1 MQMSSGGR
9 RWRASIGLVLGVVV
23 PVLIV
28 TACSVDQ
35 QNSDP
40 TRSATATATAT
51 SSNVSKTPSPTG
63 TASSNNPGETQG
75 NPGGEGGEDTGQTGE
90 EQPGNPAGTDTC
102 GATSCGTTGNPA
114 PAPGG
119 TDNCGGATVC
129 GVAVWNPCQIS
140 DADITELGFRPDSR
154 QVLSNSGGVSDNNCR
169 WQSVTG
175 KSEFTIVSTW
185 QTLEEFKQSGRY
197 VDFSSLS
204 VGGRE
209 AYQYRATQDGNK
221 IGCYIGIPV
230 QGGLVAFVT
239 RNLKPDAPQEPCVAA
254 RRISEALVGY
264 VPRAM

>member
-1 MQMSSGGR
+1 MQMSNRGR

-28 TACSVDQ
+28 TACSVDE

-40 TRSATATATAT
+40 TRSGTAAATA
-51 SSNVSKTPSPTG
+51 SSVSKTPSPTG
-63 TASSNNPGETQG
+63 AASTNNPGETQG
-75 NPGGEGGEDTGQTGE
+75 NPGGAGGGDTGQAGG
-90 EQPGNPAGTDTC
+90 EQPGNPGGTDTC
-102 GATSCGTTGNPA
+102 GATPCGTTGNPA

-119 TDNCGGATVC
+119 TDTCGGATVC
-129 GVAVWNPCQIS
+129 GAAVWDPCWIS

-154 QVLSNSGGVSDNNCR
+154 QVLSNSGGVSDKSCQ
-169 WQSVTG
+169 WQSLTG
-175 KSEFTIVSTW
+175 KSEFTIASTW

-197 VDFSSLS
+197 VDFGSLS
-204 VGGRE
+204 VGGRD
-209 AYQYRATQDGNK
+209 AYRYRAAQDTNK

-254 RRISEALVGY
+254 QRISEALVGY